1 MLSGTD
7 IISTAMVAA
16 LVSFIACLLILLTQR
31 WHGSL
36 SLDSDTKGVQK
47 FHTRPVPR
55 IGGVAILFGTFA
67 SALYLSFGS
76 ANAAQSAQS
85 STVMW
90 LLLAGLPAFVAGLVE
105 DMTKK
110 VSIHGRL
117 IATFA
122 SALLACWLL
131 GAILLRVDVWG
142 IDALF
147 RWAPFI
153 AITFTVFAV
162 GGVANAVNIIDGF
175 NGIAGSTVIIL
186 LAGLGFLAWRTED
199 MLVLQLALAGAGAS
213 LGFLLVNYPAGRLF
227 LGDGGAYLAGF
238 WIAEVAILLI
248 ARNPDVN
255 AWQALAV
262 CSYPVIEAMYSIYR
276 KKIVRKSSP
285 ALPDRLH
292 MHMLVY
298 RRLVWK
304 LVPRNAPQPWMRNAS
319 VASVLAVWIA
329 VSTAAAVLLGDTTSA
344 AVAIVIAQVVAYIAF
359 YTRLVR
365 GTWRIRSFR
374 SMRAA
379 PQMRRAVKMH
389 SKLQPD
395 VPVRESA

>member
-7 IISTAMVAA
+7 IIGTALVAA
-16 LVSFIACLLILLTQR
+16 LASFVACMLIVLTQR
-31 WHGSL
+31 WHGRL
-36 SLDSDTKGVQK
+36 SLDSDTSGVQK

-55 IGGVAILFGTFA
+55 IGGVAILIGTFA

-76 ANAAQSAQS
+76 TSPVQAMQS
-85 STVMW
+85 STLMW
-90 LLLAGLPAFVAGLVE
+90 LLLAALPAFIAGLVE

-110 VSIHGRL
+110 VSIQGRL
-117 IATFA
+117 YATFA

-142 IDALF
+142 VDALF
-147 RWAPFI
+147 RWAPVI
-153 AITFTVFAV
+153 AIAFTAIAV

-175 NGIAGSTVIIL
+175 NGIAGSAVIII
-186 LAGLGFLAWRTED
+186 LAGLGLLAWRTED

-213 LGFLLVNYPAGRLF
+213 FGFLLVNYPTGRLF

-248 ARNPDVN
+248 VRNPDVA

-285 ALPDRLH
+285 TLPDRLH

-298 RRLVWK
+298 RRLVWQH
-304 LVPRNAPQPWMRNAS
+304 VPRSATQPWLRNAC
-319 VASVLAVWIA
+319 VACVLAVWIGL
-329 VSTAAAVLLGDTTSA
+329 STMAAVLLGEAPSA
-344 AVAIVIAQVVAYIAF
+344 AVAVVFVQVIAYIVF

-365 GTWRIRSFR
+365 GGWGGWRIRTAPP
-374 SMRAA
+374 MRGAVR
-379 PQMRRAVKMH
+379 MR
-389 SKLQPD
+389 SKLRTD
-395 VPVRESA
+395 VPARESA